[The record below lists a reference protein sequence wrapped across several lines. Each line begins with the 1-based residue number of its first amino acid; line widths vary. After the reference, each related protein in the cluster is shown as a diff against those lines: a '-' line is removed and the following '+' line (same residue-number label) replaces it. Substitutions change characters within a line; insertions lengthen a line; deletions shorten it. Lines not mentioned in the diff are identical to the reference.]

1 MSVSIYRFGDIYPR
15 NDTER
20 TVAISA
26 CVVGYV
32 IINGYLIG
40 ALSSVLAEKARRL
53 KKLRFRLELIESEL
67 VGLRLQ
73 VHFEIFI
80 ENKFV
85 FRKIEKC
92 RRWSERKF

>member
-1 MSVSIYRFGDIYPR
+1 M
-15 NDTER
+15 
-20 TVAISA
+20 AISA

-67 VGLRLQ
+67 VSLRL
-73 VHFEIFI
+73 
-80 ENKFV
+80 
-85 FRKIEKC
+85 
-92 RRWSERKF
+92 